1 MFFFFAFIDCVAILC
16 LKLKFVNLFRLP
28 KNSLQLIQSKQRHIS
43 AERASDL
50 AGGPA
55 FKERNNAIGWSFDR
69 LCACFRGDARPH
81 SSELRLGCCVFY
93 YYYFFL
99 LSCVSVLLC
108 QAIGHCGQGKTKV
121 RTHTHTHRETRR
133 SLSSSSLVWQAVE
146 GRLALNEYYCCCI
159 ARLVITDS
167 WSERA
172 AYYYFYYNYD
182 FDTHRVKGRRRK
194 RRKKGEENKKNQFG
208 NIFRR
213 QSHPLISSVGL
224 ESAMS

>member
-93 YYYFFL
+93 YYYFFSPIVCERVAMPSHRALWPRQNEGPDPHTYTQGDEEIALFL
-99 LSCVSVLLC
+99 LPSVAGSRRQACPERVLL
-108 QAIGHCGQGKTKV
+108 
-121 RTHTHTHRETRR
+121 
-133 SLSSSSLVWQAVE
+133 LL
-146 GRLALNEYYCCCI
+146 YCP
-159 ARLVITDS
+159 TG
-167 WSERA
+167 
-172 AYYYFYYNYD
+172 YN
-182 FDTHRVKGRRRK
+182 
-194 RRKKGEENKKNQFG
+194 
-208 NIFRR
+208 
-213 QSHPLISSVGL
+213 
-224 ESAMS
+224 